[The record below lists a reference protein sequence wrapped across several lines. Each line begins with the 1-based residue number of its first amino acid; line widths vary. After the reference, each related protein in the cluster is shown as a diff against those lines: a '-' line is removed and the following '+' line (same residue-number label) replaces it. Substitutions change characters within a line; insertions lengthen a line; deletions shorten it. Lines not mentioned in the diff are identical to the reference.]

1 MEIEYND
8 LSELKQNCRI
18 KDFDGEYDMFKNKI
32 DKMLSKHKDCTPIF
46 ITITGSTSYGLDLST
61 SDLDGKG
68 IYVQDLD
75 SILSDLKLGQAN
87 TYFYQPQITTGEKT
101 IDGKN
106 KEDIVLYELGRF
118 LELLQNNN
126 PDILTLFNIPNDC
139 VVYKHPIWDELIE
152 VLRNSNLLSKKCY
165 YTFENYA
172 HQQIKKATGLNKNI
186 NNPIDINRKTPVDF
200 CHVIFEDNS
209 TMLLRQFLERE
220 KIDQLLC
227 GLVKIPHA
235 RDLFSM
241 YYDEISAKSFSKYIE
256 PSTREEY
263 RLNRKNSGETMGL
276 GYKGIM
282 KSNENN
288 EEVSNEIRVSSVPQG
303 EKKIALI
310 SYNKDGYMTYC
321 KAYKEFWG
329 ENGWMKVR
337 NEERYNDNISSGQNY
352 DGKNMSHCLRLL
364 YMAKEISEGKGI
376 IVRRSEDNRKEL
388 LSVKKGE
395 WSYETIIAKC
405 EELTFGLK
413 EAYEDSDL
421 PETVD
426 YDKIVNI
433 LNKFRKKVYGL

>member
-1 MEIEYND
+1 
-8 LSELKQNCRI
+8 
-18 KDFDGEYDMFKNKI
+18 
-32 DKMLSKHKDCTPIF
+32 
-46 ITITGSTSYGLDLST
+46 
-61 SDLDGKG
+61 
-68 IYVQDLD
+68 
-75 SILSDLKLGQAN
+75 
-87 TYFYQPQITTGEKT
+87 
-101 IDGKN
+101 
-106 KEDIVLYELGRF
+106 
-118 LELLQNNN
+118 
-126 PDILTLFNIPNDC
+126 
-139 VVYKHPIWDELIE
+139 
-152 VLRNSNLLSKKCY
+152 
-165 YTFENYA
+165 
-172 HQQIKKATGLNKNI
+172 
-186 NNPIDINRKTPVDF
+186 
-200 CHVIFEDNS
+200 
-209 TMLLRQFLERE
+209 
-220 KIDQLLC
+220 
-227 GLVKIPHA
+227 
-235 RDLFSM
+235 
-241 YYDEISAKSFSKYIE
+241 
-256 PSTREEY
+256 
-263 RLNRKNSGETMGL
+263 MGL

-337 NEERYNDNISSGQNY
+337 NEERYNDNILSGQNY

-413 EAYEDSDL
+413 EAYEHSDL